1 MEIGRP
7 TEIALNKLRPLF
19 LLFVTNVSITR
30 VKMTSVGVVKTSS
43 TDNSPCLELS
53 HLDEY
58 IHLRRFQ
65 TVFLLL
71 SQQG

>member
-7 TEIALNKLRPLF
+7 TEITLSKLRPLF

-30 VKMTSVGVVKTSS
+30 VKVTSVGVVKTSP
-43 TDNSPCLELS
+43 TDNSPCLEFS

-58 IHLRRFQ
+58 IHLRGIQ
-65 TVFLLL
+65 TVFMLL